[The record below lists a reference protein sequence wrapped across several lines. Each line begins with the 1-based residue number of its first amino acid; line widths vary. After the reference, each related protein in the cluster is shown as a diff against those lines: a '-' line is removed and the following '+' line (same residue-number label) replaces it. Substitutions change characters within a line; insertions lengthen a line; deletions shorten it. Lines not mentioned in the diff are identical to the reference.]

1 MKLVSFSQLDGRPR
15 LGAILEDR
23 RGARV
28 CDLTNASEGYRRTQE
43 QGGFVLP
50 ADMVEFLATG
60 ESGLM
65 LARNVLTWAAH
76 TGFATAPLDSVR
88 LVAPVP
94 RPPKLLALAGN
105 YQEHI
110 VEGGGTAV
118 DKTKVVPM
126 LFMKP
131 TTSLAGQSQPLALP
145 RAISQTV
152 DWELEVA
159 VVIGRQ
165 AKYVSAAT
173 ALEHIAG
180 YTIFNDISS
189 RSLEITKTRAQSR
202 PRDQFFDWLNG
213 KWQDGFGLMGP
224 YLVTRDEIP
233 DPQNLRLRL
242 SVNDE
247 IRQDG
252 SSAQMIFTIA
262 ETIAWASTLFTLEPG
277 DVIATGTPSGVGS
290 ASGTFLKAG
299 DVLRAEIDGLGTLVN
314 PVVDEEGLRGAE
326 CKPLWIA

>member
-1 MKLVSFSQLDGRPR
+1 MKLTSFSLLGGQPR
-15 LGAILEDR
+15 LGAMIEDSSETR
-23 RGARV
+23 I
-28 CDLTNASEGYRRTQE
+28 CDLAAASHYYRATKA

-50 ADMVEFLATG
+50 ADMVQFLETG
-60 ESGLM
+60 ECGLA
-65 LARNVLTWAAH
+65 LAREVLGWAIE
-76 TGFATAPLDSVR
+76 TGTATAPLEAVQ
-88 LVAPVP
+88 LMAPVP

-131 TTSLAGQSQPLALP
+131 STTLAGQGQPLVLP
-145 RAISQTV
+145 CTISQTV

-165 AKYVSAAT
+165 AKYVSAET
-173 ALEHIAG
+173 ALEHVAG
-180 YTIFNDISS
+180 YTIFNDVSS
-189 RSLEITKTRAQSR
+189 RSLEITKSRAESR

-242 SVNDE
+242 SVNDQ

-262 ETIAWASTLFTLEPG
+262 ETIAWASKLFTLEPG

-290 ASGTFLKAG
+290 ASRTFLKAG
-299 DVLRAEIDGLGTLVN
+299 DVLCAEIEGLGTLVN
-314 PVVDEEGLRGAE
+314 SVIDEE
-326 CKPLWIA
+326 

>member
-1 MKLVSFSQLDGRPR
+1 MKLVSFAQLDGKPR
-15 LGAILEDR
+15 LGAIIEND
-23 RGARV
+23 AETRV
-28 CDLTNASEGYRRTQE
+28 CDLATASCHFRATQA

-50 ADMVEFLATG
+50 ADMVLFLETG
-60 ESGLM
+60 ERGLVLAQEVLEWVAESGI
-65 LARNVLTWAAH
+65 
-76 TGFATAPLDSVR
+76 ATAPIESVQ

-94 RPPKLLALAGN
+94 RPPKILALAGN

-131 TTSLAGQSQPLALP
+131 STTLLGPGQPLVLP
-145 RAISQTV
+145 GCVSEKV
-152 DWELEVA
+152 DWELEIA
-159 VVIGRQ
+159 VVIGRR
-165 AKYVSAAT
+165 AKYVSAET
-173 ALEHIAG
+173 ALEHVAG

-189 RSLEITKTRAQSR
+189 RSLEITRSRAESR
-202 PRDQFFDWLNG
+202 PRDLFFDWLNG

-233 DPQNLRLRL
+233 DPQHLRLRL
-242 SVNDE
+242 SVNGE
-247 IRQDG
+247 TRQDG

-262 ETIAWASTLFTLEPG
+262 ETIAWASKLFTLEPG

-290 ASGTFLKAG
+290 ASNTFLKAG
-299 DVLRAEIDGLGTLVN
+299 DTLCAEVDGLGTLVN
-314 PVVDEEGLRGAE
+314 PVVDEAR
-326 CKPLWIA
+326 

>member
-1 MKLVSFSQLDGRPR
+1 MRLASFVQLDGKPR
-15 LGAILEDR
+15 LGAVIEDR
-23 RGARV
+23 DGARI
-28 CDLTNASEGYRRTQE
+28 CDLATASDHYRATRVE
-43 QGGFVLP
+43 GGFVLP
-50 ADMVEFLATG
+50 ADMVEFLKTG
-60 ESGLM
+60 DSGLA
-65 LARNVLTWAAH
+65 LAREVLDWAVR
-76 TGFATAPLDSVR
+76 TGTATAPLEAVQ

-94 RPPKLLALAGN
+94 KPPKLLALAGN

-118 DKTKVVPM
+118 DKTKVLPM

-131 TTSLAGQSQPLALP
+131 STTLAGHGQPLVLP
-145 RAISQTV
+145 RGISQTV

-159 VVIGRQ
+159 VVIGRR
-165 AKYVSAAT
+165 AKYVSAET
-173 ALEHIAG
+173 ALEHVAG

-189 RSLEITKTRAQSR
+189 RSLEITKTRAESR

-224 YLVTRDEIP
+224 YLVTRDEVP

-242 SVNDE
+242 SVNDR

-262 ETIAWASTLFTLEPG
+262 ETIAWASKLFTLEPG

-299 DVLRAEIDGLGTLVN
+299 DVLCAEIEGLGTLVN
-314 PVVDEEGLRGAE
+314 PVVDEEG
-326 CKPLWIA
+326 